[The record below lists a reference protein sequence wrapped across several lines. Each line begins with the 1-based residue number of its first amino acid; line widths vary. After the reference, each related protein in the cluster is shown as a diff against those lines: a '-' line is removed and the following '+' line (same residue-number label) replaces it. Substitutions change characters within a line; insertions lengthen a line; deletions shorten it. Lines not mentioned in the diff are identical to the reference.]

1 MPLVIRTPEAA
12 PPEGGLSSF
21 VGRPLFVPPGISVVR
36 TGPTTRAELDRLL
49 GDADSCEVSGVRL
62 VPPAAAAPGWLVR
75 LSTVLGFSSSA
86 VR

>member
-1 MPLVIRTPEAA
+1 MPLVIRTPEAS
-12 PPEGGLSSF
+12 PPEGGLSPF

-49 GDADSCEVSGVRL
+49 ADAESCELSGVRL
-62 VPPAAAAPGWLVR
+62 TPRAAAAPSLLVR
-75 LSTVLGFSSSA
+75 LSTALGFSSA

>member
-1 MPLVIRTPEAA
+1 MPLVIRNPEAS
-12 PPEGGLSSF
+12 PPDGDLSPF
-21 VGRPLFVPPGISVVR
+21 VGRPLFVPPGISLVR

-49 GDADSCEVSGVRL
+49 GDVGFCELSGVRL
-62 VPPAAAAPGWLVR
+62 SPRVVAAPGWLVR